1 MKSMLFLFVGI
12 VFCSTLFVF
21 TDVAKQDRIA
31 TYTNSKAGRAIPDT
45 SIRVKVQLEKT
56 ITKDMLVLF
65 IVDTATTTESIKDVF
80 GKDYGE
86 LTQYIQLNKLQ
97 PQKFMA
103 WYYSSQPPWP
113 IDVAV
118 ETNKIPSQLT
128 GRIQTRTLEGGE
140 VLIAHMWGPYDQ
152 AGRAYTEIENWLKE
166 NNRKAKAN
174 RFEVYLNDPSMVT
187 DPSEIR
193 TDIYQ
198 PLE

>member
-1 MKSMLFLFVGI
+1 
-12 VFCSTLFVF
+12 
-21 TDVAKQDRIA
+21 
-31 TYTNSKAGRAIPDT
+31 
-45 SIRVKVQLEKT
+45 
-56 ITKDMLVLF
+56 MLVLF

-86 LTQYIQLNKLQ
+86 LTQHIQLNKLQ

-193 TDIYQ
+193 NRYLSTVRII
-198 PLE
+198 